1 MDRGAHHGSRKE
13 MTASVYT
20 EQWLADRL
28 ARQGAKASQGS
39 SLAPKT
45 VSEPQ
50 KPNKY
55 RARKTEVDGIIFDSG
70 REAARYQELR
80 LLEKAGEIS
89 NLELQVKF
97 SLDIEG
103 VHICSYEAD
112 FCYNE
117 KGQVIVE
124 DSKGVRTP
132 SYRIKAKLMWALY
145 RIRIRET

>member
-1 MDRGAHHGSRKE
+1 MPAIYD
-13 MTASVYT
+13 

-28 ARQGAKASQGS
+28 ARQGSKASQGS
-39 SLAPKT
+39 NPVRET

-55 RARKTEVDGIIFDSG
+55 RAVKTEVDGYRFDS
-70 REAARYQELR
+70 RKEAARYQELK

-103 VHICSYEAD
+103 HHICNYIAD
-112 FCYNE
+112 FCYDE

-132 SYRIKAKLMWALY
+132 VFRIKAKLMWALY

>member
-1 MDRGAHHGSRKE
+1 VSG
-13 MTASVYT
+13 SVYT

-39 SLAPKT
+39 NTARET

-55 RARKTEVDGIIFDSG
+55 RARKTEVDGIIFDSQ
-70 REAARYQELR
+70 REAVRYQELK

-103 VHICSYEAD
+103 VRICNYIAD
-112 FCYNE
+112 FCYDE
-117 KGQVIVE
+117 KGQVVVE